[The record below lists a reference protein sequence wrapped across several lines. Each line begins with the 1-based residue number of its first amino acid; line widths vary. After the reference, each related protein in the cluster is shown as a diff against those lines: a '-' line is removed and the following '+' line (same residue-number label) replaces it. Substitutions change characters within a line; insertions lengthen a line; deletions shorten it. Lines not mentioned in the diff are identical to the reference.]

1 MLEILCRYQYVSH
14 LSLNI
19 AEEEK
24 MRPVGVS
31 FRNTKTEGSN
41 ADIQF

>member
-14 LSLNI
+14 LSWNI

-24 MRPVGVS
+24 MRPVVVP
-31 FRNTKTEGSN
+31 FRNTKIEESN